1 MSIHPRSMAG
11 YYVVSLI
18 IFLSMLFFTCRAKH
32 HCNINSSCGDII
44 DISHPFRFKG
54 QPKDCGDPLY
64 ELSCENNSTV
74 LYLHNKKYRV
84 MSINRQRETIR
95 VIDPNVTKNKCSV
108 LSLQHQS
115 SDNFYPYNPI
125 HSAIAFVSCKYPVD
139 SEGYID
145 LRPCNISAHT
155 IFKHSYAMVNAS
167 DVEYWCSV
175 DKISLMYSSSDFLC
189 SGTSCSYL
197 DVERLVSQGVELS
210 WSNFY
215 CQECKEKECYLEYKD
230 NRYIYDRC
238 VRADTP
244 CGFNCFMRFL
254 RGKFFK

>member
-1 MSIHPRSMAG
+1 MAV
-11 YYVVSLI
+11 YYAVSLI
-18 IFLSMLFFTCRAKH
+18 IFLSMLFFTCSAKH
-32 HCNINSSCGDII
+32 HCDINSSCGDII
-44 DISHPFRFKG
+44 DISYPFRFKG
-54 QPKDCGDPLY
+54 QPQDCGDPLY
-64 ELSCENNSTV
+64 EFSCENNSTV
-74 LYLHNKKYRV
+74 LYLHNKKYHV
-84 MSINRQRETIR
+84 KSIDWPFRTIR

-108 LSLQHQS
+108 FSLQRQS
-115 SDNFYPYNPI
+115 GDKFYPYNPQI
-125 HSAIAFVSCKYPVD
+125 YSTIAFVSCKYPVD
-139 SEGYID
+139 SEVYID

-197 DVERLVSQGVELS
+197 DIERLVSQGVDLS
-210 WSNFY
+210 WSKIY
-215 CQECKEKECYLEYKD
+215 CQECKGKECYLEYKD

-238 VRADTP
+238 ADPP
-244 CGFNCFMRFL
+244 CGFNCFMLFM